1 MIKVLYFAAIREQL
15 GMGQEEVAADDVA
28 SVAELLDR
36 LRRRDEAHA
45 EALAEDRR
53 VLVAVNQ
60 EYADGDRPVA
70 DGDEVALFPPVTGG

>member
-15 GMGQEEVAADDVA
+15 GVGEEQVAPESLATVSDLL
-28 SVAELLDR
+28 ELLR
-36 LRRRDEAHA
+36 NRGGAYA
-45 EALAEDRR
+45 EVLSPERR

-60 EYADGDRPVA
+60 EYADDARSLS